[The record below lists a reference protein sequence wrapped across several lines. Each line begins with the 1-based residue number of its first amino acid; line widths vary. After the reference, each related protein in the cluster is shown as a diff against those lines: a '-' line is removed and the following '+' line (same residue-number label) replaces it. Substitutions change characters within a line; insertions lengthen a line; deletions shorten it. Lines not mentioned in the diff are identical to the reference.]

1 MFGALLSSS
10 PLFVARRS
18 SAYAP
23 SCQAWSI
30 CLLSIQSPHRH
41 HNHGALKTNFFI
53 FLRCAARF
61 DQYSSNTI
69 VLFSP
74 RAYVCQKERIESDHS
89 GARDGL
95 EYFFAIAAIAK
106 SSIAAFLGVAWS
118 PPPKIGTTAL
128 ATYRATQ
135 SYNNLVTL
143 FYLEAVGVQSP
154 RLQRDTPNPRRY
166 HRQYHSQYHNFV
178 SSTS

>member
-1 MFGALLSSS
+1 MVDLPTQYSISTPPS
-10 PLFVARRS
+10 QSRRTE
-18 SAYAP
+18 
-23 SCQAWSI
+23 
-30 CLLSIQSPHRH
+30 
-41 HNHGALKTNFFI
+41 TNFFI

-128 ATYRATQ
+128 ATHRATQ
-135 SYNNLVTL
+135 SYNNLATL

-154 RLQRDTPNPRRY
+154 RLRRFTPNPRPWSTLPL
-166 HRQYHSQYHNFV
+166 HSKWNLACAVKHFHDKRK
-178 SSTS
+178 